1 MLVIGNKQLSCLLL
15 TWCATPCYIKK
26 TFTYEE
32 RKLKFDRH
40 LVQNYPMKNPINS
53 RILDLND
60 SNCPTYVSFD
70 VWLGLVG
77 WKE

>member
-1 MLVIGNKQLSCLLL
+1 MLHKN
-15 TWCATPCYIKK
+15 P
-26 TFTYEE
+26 FTYEE
-32 RKLKFDRH
+32 GKLKFDRH

-77 WKE
+77 RKE